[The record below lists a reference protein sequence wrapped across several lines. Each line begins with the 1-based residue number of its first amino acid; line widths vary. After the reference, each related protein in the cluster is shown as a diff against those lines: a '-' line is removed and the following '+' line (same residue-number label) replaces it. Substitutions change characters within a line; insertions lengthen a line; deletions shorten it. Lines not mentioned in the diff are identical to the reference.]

1 MVKKISGTISPLSH
15 IFTYQTSRK
24 TYRIFLLWLFCK
36 WHKISLMTTR
46 AGFAGI
52 FTGLLSTL
60 IIFPLFIAQPDPF
73 LQKVSEGATGFQWIA
88 ALVLAF
94 LMMTGGFW
102 AGRLSGPAQTWRR
115 MALGGLTGG
124 LAGAIIFCLWGAATA
139 GSARWI
145 LPINIT
151 SVPQDKVIDAII
163 LQMMGLFLAL
173 CLGGG
178 AIGAL
183 GGWLSRHYQNDQEEI
198 FDKIEPQM
206 AMNAAITAVP
216 ASIVATALAA
226 YIFSRFSNL
235 LADQTGLAILDGS
248 VVTLP
253 LAVSLLL
260 VLASH
265 LVLTLVIPHEAQQA
279 EHRCG
284 LEEVKMAAYVG
295 IGAAP
300 LLALFISLAYPEA
313 LINPLVLVAL
323 LVSSSM
329 SLKSLQNLKTVV
341 LPRRASF
348 PAPQEES
355 RKIQAKL
362 FGTIAT
368 SRGSRLV
375 VLCIGCG
382 LVMVL
387 PLHVSVF
394 SVLINL
400 NHVLANAPLSQP
412 LTEISWGLFRT
423 QALVSMGV
431 ITASIIL
438 LVVIYL
444 FYLNL
449 GRWFS
454 KKNSCCE

>member
-1 MVKKISGTISPLSH
+1 
-15 IFTYQTSRK
+15 
-24 TYRIFLLWLFCK
+24 
-36 WHKISLMTTR
+36 
-46 AGFAGI
+46 
-52 FTGLLSTL
+52 
-60 IIFPLFIAQPDPF
+60 
-73 LQKVSEGATGFQWIA
+73 
-88 ALVLAF
+88 
-94 LMMTGGFW
+94 
-102 AGRLSGPAQTWRR
+102 
-115 MALGGLTGG
+115 
-124 LAGAIIFCLWGAATA
+124 
-139 GSARWI
+139 
-145 LPINIT
+145 
-151 SVPQDKVIDAII
+151 
-163 LQMMGLFLAL
+163 MMGLFLAL

-226 YIFSRFSNL
+226 YIFSRLSNL

-348 PAPQEES
+348 PAPQEEKKQKDPS
-355 RKIQAKL
+355 KIIWNDCNLAWVAPGGAL
-362 FGTIAT
+362 HRLRTGDGSAASCFG
-368 SRGSRLV
+368 V
-375 VLCIGCG
+375 FG
-382 LVMVL
+382 LNEPEPCAGKCAPFRS
-387 PLHVSVF
+387 PLLKSHGGF
-394 SVLINL
+394 S
-400 NHVLANAPLSQP
+400 
-412 LTEISWGLFRT
+412 GLR
-423 QALVSMGV
+423 
-431 ITASIIL
+431 
-438 LVVIYL
+438 
-444 FYLNL
+444 
-449 GRWFS
+449 RWS
-454 KKNSCCE
+454 AWE